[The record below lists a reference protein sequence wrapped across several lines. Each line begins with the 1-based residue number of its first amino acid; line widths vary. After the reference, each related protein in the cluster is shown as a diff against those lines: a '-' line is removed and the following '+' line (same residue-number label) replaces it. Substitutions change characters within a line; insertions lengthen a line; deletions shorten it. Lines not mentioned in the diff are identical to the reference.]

1 MFAPKKI
8 LVPTDFSKFSD
19 NALQQA
25 LAMAVPQK
33 TTIYLL
39 HVIDVIRQCTVDYC
53 LDKATVDALEKKAV
67 KAAQTMIEEQIKR
80 VAKSDKIKIIAD
92 IKSGGTPYEEIL
104 QEQKAKKVDLIVI
117 ACRGQSA
124 VLRHLIGG
132 VAEKVTRSATCPVFL
147 VRGSK

>member
-19 NALQQA
+19 NALEQA
-25 LAMAVPQK
+25 LAMAIPQK

-39 HVIDVIRQCTVDYC
+39 HVIDVIRQCTIDYC
-53 LDKATVDALEKKAV
+53 LDAATVDALEKKAV
-67 KAAQTMIEEQIKR
+67 KAAQTMMEEQIKR
-80 VAKSDKIKIIAD
+80 VAKSDKVKIVAD

-104 QEQKAKKVDLIVI
+104 REQKTKKTDLIVI

-124 VLRHLIGG
+124 ALRHLIGG
-132 VAEKVTRSATCPVFL
+132 VAEKIARHATCPVFL
-147 VRGSK
+147 VRGR

>member
-19 NALQQA
+19 SALQQA

-33 TTIYLL
+33 STIYLL
-39 HVIDVIRQCTVDYC
+39 HVIDVIRQCAIDYC
-53 LDKATVDALEKKAV
+53 LDGATVDALEKKSV
-67 KAAQTMIEEQIKR
+67 KAAQTLMEEQIRR

-92 IKSGGTPYEEIL
+92 IRTGRSPYEEIL
-104 QEQKAKKVDLIVI
+104 HEQKAKKVDLIVI

-124 VLRHLIGG
+124 ALRHLMGG
-132 VAEKVTRSATCPVFL
+132 VAEKVERHASCPVYL
-147 VRGSK
+147 ARAK